1 MIGLIIASH
10 GTLSEGLINAM
21 EMIIGKQ
28 ELLLS
33 LVLEEGVSP
42 EILQNEFN
50 KAIEKIDEG
59 DGVLILLDLFGG
71 TPSNVAGRMAYD
83 NDNLELVTGI
93 NLPMLLEVT
102 LQRNTKKLAEL
113 KTIALESGH
122 KGIQDVKKWIKERLS
137 NQ

>member
-21 EMIIGKQ
+21 ELIIGKQ
-28 ELLLS
+28 ELVFS

-42 EILQNEFN
+42 ETLQDEFI
-50 KAIEKIDEG
+50 KVIKKCDKE

-71 TPSNVAGRMAYD
+71 TPSNVAGKMAYN
-83 NDNLELVTGI
+83 NDDLELVTGI

-102 LQRNTKKLAEL
+102 LQRKAKKLAEL
-113 KTIALESGH
+113 KTIALNSGH
-122 KGIQDVKKWIKERLS
+122 KGILDVKKWIKERLS
-137 NQ
+137 E